1 MRRRDTTTYGLPLLG
16 FAARGCTG
24 GTELAMKEC
33 SLAMSVADLRRA
45 LELSE
50 DGVAVYHP

>member
-1 MRRRDTTTYGLPLLG
+1 MRRRDSTTYGLPLLG

-50 DGVAVYHP
+50 DGVAVYYP